1 MILAISNY
9 SNNFMNAIKFIISQ
23 FPSNLKLNLFFI
35 LFLSLTNSILEVV
48 GIGMLIPIFKIVQN
62 FDVFSIYLVENFYF
76 LNFASKLNQVQ
87 LLNVTLIFFSSILF
101 LKYLNYFYLNKLA
114 VNFSAKIKI
123 FLSSKIFY
131 SYSSKDYIFFKNENS
146 SLILRDILLEV
157 TEFCDRFVFSSLNLV
172 IEVLVISLVVFFLLF
187 KETELIIYFTIY
199 LIPFCYIFY
208 VFIKN
213 KINKVSSMRSEVD
226 EKKIFIVKNFL
237 NNIKVIKTQ
246 NKEIFF
252 INNFAKYISNFEFA
266 FANFNFVQIISKP
279 FFEFAGLLF
288 ILVWLI
294 ININRDVPL
303 EDIFLSFGILVV
315 ACIRVLP
322 SINKIAHSWGQLKFS
337 KPSIRIIYRELN
349 NAQQA
354 LGSNF
359 LNKKKLKFDIEIC
372 LENISF
378 KYPEKEF
385 NLFSELNLEIKKGE
399 KICILGESG
408 SGKTTLIEIIVGLL
422 KPTGGLFVIDKE
434 YFFDNKSQRLELTY
448 IPQDLILMD
457 GNIVENI
464 CLGEEVDDQKL
475 KIAIKMSLVEPFLKD
490 YENNIYTNVG
500 ETGKK
505 FSGGQRQ
512 RINLARSFYENND
525 LIIFDESINA
535 VDQEMKL
542 SLVDNIFLQLQ
553 KKTII
558 FALHDKSFLHKF
570 DKVYELKNGKLTKLQ
585 NLSS

>member
-1 MILAISNY
+1 
-9 SNNFMNAIKFIISQ
+9 MNKIKFIFRQ
-23 FPSNLKLNLFFI
+23 FPLKLKLNLFFI

-48 GIGMLIPIFKIVQN
+48 GIGMLIPIFNIVQN
-62 FDVFSIYLVENFYF
+62 FDVFSIYLVKNFYF
-76 LNFASKLNQVQ
+76 LNFVSKLNQVQ
-87 LLNVTLIFFSSILF
+87 LLNVTLIFFLGILF
-101 LKYLNYFYLNKLA
+101 FKYLNYFYLNKLA
-114 VNFSAKIKI
+114 INFSAKIKI

-157 TEFCDRFVFSSLNLV
+157 AEFCDRFVVSGLNLV
-172 IEVLVISLVVFFLLF
+172 IEVLIISLVTFFLIF
-187 KETELIIYFTIY
+187 KETELIIYFIIY
-199 LIPFCYIFY
+199 LIPFCFIFY
-208 VFIKN
+208 AFIKN
-213 KINKVSSMRSEVD
+213 KINKASSMRSEID

-246 NKEIFF
+246 NKENFF
-252 INNFAKYISNFEFA
+252 INNFAKHISNFEFT

-279 FFEFAGLLF
+279 YFEFIGLLF
-288 ILVWLI
+288 IIVWLI
-294 ININRDVPL
+294 ININLDAPL
-303 EDIFLSFGILVV
+303 EDIFLSFSILVA

-322 SINKIAHSWGQLKFS
+322 SINKVAHSWGQLQFS

-359 LNKKKLKFDIEIC
+359 LNKNNIKFDIDIC
-372 LENISF
+372 LKNISF

-385 NLFSELNLEIKKGE
+385 NLFNEINLEIKKGE

-422 KPTGGLFVIDKE
+422 KPTAGFFIIDKE
-434 YFFDNKSQRLELTY
+434 HFFDNECQRLKLTY
-448 IPQDLILMD
+448 IPQDLTLMD

-464 CLGEEVDDQKL
+464 CLGEKVDDQKL
-475 KIAIKMSLVEPFLKD
+475 EIAMKMSLVEPFLKD
-490 YENNIYTNVG
+490 HENNIYTDVG
-500 ETGKK
+500 EIGKK

-525 LIIFDESINA
+525 LIIFDEAINA
-535 VDQEMKL
+535 VDQKMKL
-542 SLVDNIFLQLQ
+542 SLVDNIFLQLK

-570 DKVYELKNGKLTKLQ
+570 DKIYELKNGKLTKL
-585 NLSS
+585 